1 LEGGR
6 ERGGETRV
14 VEGEIRGVGG
24 GIEGIKEG
32 EKNKERDRERKRE
45 RRKRRGRRRRQR
57 RRRKRG
63 KVEREGE
70 RERPRWRGRERERD
84 LIIFAIPTVAI
95 RMFTSAFFFAP
106 WGIPMTRAIPA
117 LHNLGLLTKFW
128 VIVIPR
134 NSIFIEIAPEVLP
147 AIVPLAFFDAIIIEG
162 GRQQGVALVIICVF
176 TIPILFNCV
185 MVRPLVMVGP
195 ARIKFI
201 RSPPKGNVP
210 RKRPVLLVDK

>member
-1 LEGGR
+1 MHH
-6 ERGGETRV
+6 ERIAIRNNLSPQRPPTAGIVAVDNARHIGVFTVAV
-14 VEGEIRGVGG
+14 VEG
-24 GIEGIKEG
+24 
-32 EKNKERDRERKRE
+32 
-45 RRKRRGRRRRQR
+45 RRKVRLVSHRDILVNACPALVINAYIFLV
-57 RRRKRG
+57 KRFL
-63 KVEREGE
+63 
-70 RERPRWRGRERERD
+70 PP

-162 GRQQGVALVIICVF
+162 GRQQGVALIIICVF

-210 RKRPVLLVDK
+210 RKRPVLLVDE